1 MSPLLECSQL
11 RVQFG
16 GVLAIDDVSLSVEG
30 GGEVVG
36 LIGPNGSGK
45 STFLNAVSGLVPAK
59 GRVAVDARRVP
70 LGRPGAIARH
80 GVFRTY
86 QTPQVDVELTCI
98 ENSLVSSPDRAFRGL
113 IGAWPLRPKMWQH
126 EKGRWAAAS
135 DALERV
141 GLIGRAN
148 ERAGGLSYGERRRLE
163 IARALVSRPRLMMMD
178 EPAAGLNTTET
189 EQLAHLLG
197 GLARDGI
204 SLIVIEHK
212 VAFIEQLCHRLVVL
226 ELGRQI
232 AAGVPE
238 EVWRDPAVA
247 NAYLGVAV

>member
-11 RVQFG
+11 SVQFG
-16 GVLAIDDVSLSVEG
+16 GVRAIDAVSLSVDG

-59 GRVAVDARRVP
+59 GEVMVDDKRVR

-98 ENSLVSSPDRAFRGL
+98 ENALVSSPDRAFRGL
-113 IGAWPLRPKMWQH
+113 IGAWPMRPKMWQH
-126 EKGRWAAAS
+126 EKERWAAAS

-141 GLIGRAN
+141 GLIARAN
-148 ERAGGLSYGERRRLE
+148 VRAGGLSYGERRRLE

-189 EQLAHLLG
+189 AQLAQLLS
-197 GLARDGI
+197 GLATDGI

>member
-1 MSPLLECSQL
+1 MSPFLQCTGLSV
-11 RVQFG
+11 RFG
-16 GVLAIDDVSLSVEG
+16 GVLAVDDISLSVDQ

-59 GRVAVDARRVP
+59 GSVTVENKRVA
-70 LGRPGAIARH
+70 LGRPGAIAAH

-86 QTPQVDVELTCI
+86 QTPQVDVMITVM
-98 ENSLVSSPDRAFRGL
+98 ENVLVSSPDRGFRG
-113 IGAWPLRPKMWQH
+113 IVGAWPMRPEMWRR
-126 EKGRWAAAS
+126 EKERWAAAGE
-135 DALERV
+135 ALERV
-141 GLIGRAN
+141 GLLERAN
-148 ERAGGLSYGERRRLE
+148 QLAGNLSYGERRRLE
-163 IARALVSRPRLMMMD
+163 IARALVSRPQLMMMD

-189 EQLAHLLG
+189 AQLAELLSG
-197 GLARDGI
+197 VARDGI

-212 VAFIEQLCHRLVVL
+212 IAFIEQVCHRLVVL

-232 AAGVPE
+232 AAGIPE
-238 EVWRDPAVA
+238 EVWRDPAVV